1 MKSQKTRAIQ
11 NYIIIL
17 LLSLFLVQAKVY
29 AMDGITITVQPNN
42 VEQKIGAPFEVLTEA
57 EGEGTLRYQWQYRL
71 PNGNWTEWPGMTS
84 NTLAAD
90 MQANYVNVEVRC
102 DVKDAN
108 GKETFTD
115 VAVINAIQPEAPKI
129 LRQPIGVE
137 QKIGRP
143 FKVVTE
149 AEGEGTL
156 RYQWQYRL
164 PNGNWTEWPGMT
176 SNTLAADMQ
185 ANYVNV
191 EVRCD
196 VKDANG
202 KETFTD
208 VAVIN
213 AIVPPAPIVLKQPKS
228 GDALVGNSV
237 LMETEADGDG
247 EYLNY
252 QWQYK
257 YTDTDWVDWPGYTEK
272 RVYMTMYD
280 GYVNLMTRCRI
291 SNNYGGVTYTD
302 AVSIEAIKQPCF
314 TVNVGMLDKSESP
327 LYMPESSDYTL
338 NYNGNSDV
346 LVCWLYSYDGFTY
359 NAIDDMD
366 YGSMKIISPTKYI
379 AGKSVYYKVKIKTAN
394 DNIYESESINVI
406 QCDEDE
412 LPIIN

>member
-1 MKSQKTRAIQ
+1 M
-11 NYIIIL
+11 
-17 LLSLFLVQAKVY
+17 
-29 AMDGITITVQPNN
+29 
-42 VEQKIGAPFEVLTEA
+42 
-57 EGEGTLRYQWQYRL
+57 
-71 PNGNWTEWPGMTS
+71 
-84 NTLAAD
+84 
-90 MQANYVNVEVRC
+90 
-102 DVKDAN
+102 
-108 GKETFTD
+108 
-115 VAVINAIQPEAPKI
+115 
-129 LRQPIGVE
+129 
-137 QKIGRP
+137 
-143 FKVVTE
+143 
-149 AEGEGTL
+149 
-156 RYQWQYRL
+156 
-164 PNGNWTEWPGMT
+164 
-176 SNTLAADMQ
+176 
-185 ANYVNV
+185 NV